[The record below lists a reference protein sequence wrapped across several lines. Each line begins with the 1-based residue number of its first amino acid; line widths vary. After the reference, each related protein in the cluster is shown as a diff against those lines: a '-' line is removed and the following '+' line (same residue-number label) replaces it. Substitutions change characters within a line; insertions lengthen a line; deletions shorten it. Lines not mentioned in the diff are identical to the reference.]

1 MEGVNKQIRLDQS
14 GNVILSRVNLSL
26 VKNIAEKS
34 DGSWFHLTEAY
45 PSPEAILTEI
55 NLNSTGDLRNLNIK
69 IERRLFAIPLVISL
83 FAIVFYLLLPLFLKE
98 RR

>member
-1 MEGVNKQIRLDQS
+1 
-14 GNVILSRVNLSL
+14 L

-55 NLNSTGDLRNLNIK
+55 NLNSTGIYE
-69 IERRLFAIPLVISL
+69 I
-83 FAIVFYLLLPLFLKE
+83 
-98 RR
+98 